1 MSAVTLVCESAFSDA
16 RCIVHAWYICKCII
30 GQPAN
35 FLQCLHYLPALLAY
49 SFIHSSTANAGLH
62 SFSSLLPF
70 HLQLAGIMGMGWVSF
85 ELCRSQIKH
94 SSRRL
99 SLSLNMS
106 STLRHA
112 VSPLVLFDG
121 AIVVIFGLSLP
132 RSTGKNLLEEQI
144 ETPKMGS

>member
-1 MSAVTLVCESAFSDA
+1 
-16 RCIVHAWYICKCII
+16 
-30 GQPAN
+30 
-35 FLQCLHYLPALLAY
+35 
-49 SFIHSSTANAGLH
+49 
-62 SFSSLLPF
+62 
-70 HLQLAGIMGMGWVSF
+70 MGMGWVSF
-85 ELCRSQIKH
+85 EFCRSQIKP

-112 VSPLVLFDG
+112 VSPLVPFDG

-132 RSTGKNLLEEQI
+132 RSTGGQFKKNLLEEQI